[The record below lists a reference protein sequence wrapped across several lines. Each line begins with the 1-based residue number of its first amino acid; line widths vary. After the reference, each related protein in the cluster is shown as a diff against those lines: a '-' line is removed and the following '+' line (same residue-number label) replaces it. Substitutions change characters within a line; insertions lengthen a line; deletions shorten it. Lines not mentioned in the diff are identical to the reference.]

1 MTETLLFMVGPVVVA
16 FAIAVLLG
24 MTRDRRHDNLRGR
37 NICIALALGAFAASF
52 PLGRAARAATG
63 LDGIGPALMSFQADA
78 LAGLC
83 ITRAVLCHIAYK
95 RTGHITRRGPI
106 ATLTIPDD
114 TPLQDADMRI
124 PVLVAIAS
132 LAVSA
137 AIGFACACVV
147 TTVVE
152 AHQDLMDRTPV
163 TYQNRDIVSDLEAR
177 GFRNT
182 RGWRTEN
189 GSWVVD
195 WTSPKTNMDWS
206 ISGKLNSPRN
216 HLEATLGYID
226 STILADKLMPD
237 GKLTDISVIV
247 CEGDHEPSGYYPHC
261 PRGAAMILT
270 DDLTAEMLD
279 SLDMDAL
286 VTKCERNEHTQTL
299 TQNKK

>member
-52 PLGRAARAATG
+52 PLGKAARAATG

-83 ITRAVLCHIAYK
+83 VTRAVLCHIAYK
-95 RTGHITRRGPI
+95 RAGRITRRGPI

-177 GFRNT
+177 GFHDT
-182 RGWRTEN
+182 RGWSAEN
-189 GSWVVD
+189 GSWSVD

-206 ISGKLNSPRN
+206 LSGRLDDPEHK
-216 HLEATLGYID
+216 LEATLGYVD

-237 GKLTDISVIV
+237 GRLTDVRVIV
-247 CEGDHEPSGYYPHC
+247 YEGNNEPSGDYTWDTE
-261 PRGAAMILT
+261 MIPT